1 MMKFSR
7 RATDGFV
14 AIALGFATLTAGAAA
29 DGDAGRA
36 AAPALLHPGD
46 FHGDE
51 IAVSADGEW
60 LALVSRNSQSA
71 LEPVAVSIRPVRD
84 SLVDGDQGPIT
95 GKEVSVPGLDPL
107 LVVRG
112 IPGLRAGRV
121 TEAQLDCAACGVPTE
136 FNTHRHFAYRLGSD
150 IYELEAI
157 PLQPDELFDEHSEI
171 RLSYRAAVQV
181 IHRPTRVPDDPLWA
195 VLWAGDLDGDGLL
208 DLYLDT
214 ADHYNMRRR
223 RLLLSSA
230 AGPGELVGE
239 VAAFQTT
246 GC

>member
-7 RATDGFV
+7 RATYGFV
-14 AIALGFATLTAGAAA
+14 AIALGFATLTAGAASE
-29 DGDAGRA
+29 GDPGRA
-36 AAPALLHPGD
+36 APPALLHPGD

-60 LALVSRNSQSA
+60 LALVSRNSQTA
-71 LEPVAVSIRPVRD
+71 LEPVAVSIQPVRD

-95 GKEVSVPGLDPL
+95 GKQVSVPGLDPL

-112 IPGLRAGRV
+112 IARLRAGRV
-121 TEAQLDCAACGVPTE
+121 TEAQLDCEGCGEPTE
-136 FNTHRHFAYRLGSD
+136 FNMHRRFAFRLGGD
-150 IYELEAI
+150 VYELEAI
-157 PLQPDELFDEHSEI
+157 PLQPDEPFDEHSEI

-181 IHRPTRVPDDPLWA
+181 IHRPTRPPDDPLWQ